1 MMTSNIATD
10 RYIKFQ
16 NAWSIARRSNIRH
29 IRPDVKQ
36 YLDLAPSD
44 RLLDEYNKGLMTWD
58 EYAERYQRETLDK
71 LDPAKVYSELGQNAV
86 LLCVCARG
94 KLPQCHRRLVA
105 EWFETNL
112 GIYVPEFAK

>member
-10 RYIKFQ
+10 KYIKFP

-29 IRPDVKQ
+29 FRLDVKQ

-71 LDPAKVYSELGQNAV
+71 LDPAKIYSELGQNAV

-94 KLPQCHRRLVA
+94 KLPQCH
-105 EWFETNL
+105 
-112 GIYVPEFAK
+112 